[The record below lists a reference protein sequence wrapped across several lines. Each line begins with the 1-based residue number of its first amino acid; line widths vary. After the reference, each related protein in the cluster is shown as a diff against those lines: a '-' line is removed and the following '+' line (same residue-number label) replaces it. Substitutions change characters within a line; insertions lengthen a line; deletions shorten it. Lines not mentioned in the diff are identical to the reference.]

1 MKTFKEITSTIR
13 NNRKELQQDYGLLK
27 IGIFGS
33 YARDEQDKNSDI
45 DILVE
50 IKRPMGLIKLMGL
63 ERRLSGL
70 LNTKVDLVT
79 KKALKPYIGKRVLEE
94 VRYV

>member
-33 YARDEQDKNSDI
+33 YARDEQDKNSDV

-70 LNTKVDLVT
+70 LNAKVDLVT

>member
-1 MKTFKEITSTIR
+1 MKTFKEITATIR

-50 IKRPMGLIKLMGL
+50 IERPMGLIKLMGL

>member
-1 MKTFKEITSTIR
+1 MTTFREITATIR
-13 NNRKELQQDYGLLK
+13 SNRKELQQDYGLLK

-33 YARDEQDKNSDI
+33 YARDEQDKNSDV

>member
-1 MKTFKEITSTIR
+1 MTTFREITATIR
-13 NNRKELQQDYGLLK
+13 SNRKELQQDYGLLK

>member
-1 MKTFKEITSTIR
+1 MKTFKEITATIR

-70 LNTKVDLVT
+70 LNAKVDLVT

>member
-50 IKRPMGLIKLMGL
+50 IERPMGLIKLMGL

>member
-1 MKTFKEITSTIR
+1 MQTLREITSTIR
-13 NNRKELQQDYGLLK
+13 KNRKELKQDYGLLK

-50 IKRPMGLIKLMGL
+50 IRRPMGLIKLMGL
-63 ERRLSGL
+63 ERPLSRL
-70 LNTKVDLVT
+70 
-79 KKALKPYIGKRVLEE
+79 
-94 VRYV
+94 

>member
-1 MKTFKEITSTIR
+1 MTTFREITATIR
-13 NNRKELQQDYGLLK
+13 SNRKELQQDYGLLK

-50 IKRPMGLIKLMGL
+50 IERPMGLIKLMGL

>member
-1 MKTFKEITSTIR
+1 MTTFREITATIR
-13 NNRKELQQDYGLLK
+13 SNRKELKQDYGLLK

-50 IKRPMGLIKLMGL
+50 IERPMGLIKLMGL